1 MGRYLS
7 CAVAT
12 SMVIEEKND
21 KHFEKEELD
30 KLKQSMKRG
39 SSESFRKMVKY
50 ERG

>member
-12 SMVIEEKND
+12 SMVLAKRND

-30 KLKQSMKRG
+30 KLKQFKKRL
-39 SSESFRKMVKY
+39 FDFDLYNVK
-50 ERG
+50 EEET